1 MITDTFTDPHDTDT
15 IRSELK
21 FDAKTN
27 FFITDSALFQAET
40 ETEKDTTPGS

>member
-1 MITDTFTDPHDTDT
+1 MITATFTDPHGTDT
-15 IRSELK
+15 IKFELK

-27 FFITDSALFQAET
+27 LVITDSALFQVET